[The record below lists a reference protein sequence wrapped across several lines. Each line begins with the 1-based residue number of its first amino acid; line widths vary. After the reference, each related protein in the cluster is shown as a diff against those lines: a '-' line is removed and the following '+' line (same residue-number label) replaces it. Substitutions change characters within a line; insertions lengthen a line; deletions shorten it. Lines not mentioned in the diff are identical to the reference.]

1 MMMPVQTFAR
11 DALPP
16 MANHLWQSTIY
27 LMCAGTVAVVLRK
40 KQARLRHAAW
50 LSATVKFLI
59 PFATFLR
66 LGKWLAHFRRV
77 PQQQAGFATV
87 VQFVG
92 RQFTPADGSA
102 NHTAHGLHGWLP
114 ALACLLWMIGSA
126 LVLIHYWRRWKQVRV
141 ATAQGMPVCA
151 GREADAWSNALRS
164 AAIRTP
170 VRLLLFRGTLEPGIV
185 GIHKPSLLWP
195 TGMTGQLDDRQL
207 EAIMLHEA
215 WHLRRRDNFTSLL
228 QMMVEVVFW
237 FHPLAWWLG
246 SRLIGERERACDE
259 AVMQCG
265 SDPRV
270 YAESILR
277 ASKFCLESPLSCVS
291 GVTGSDLKQRMVRI
305 MTYKGKL
312 NLSFGSKV
320 FLSMLGFAVIAAPV
334 LAGVFSNH
342 PVLAAADAAVQSD
355 IAPLQTSTIRPSH
368 ATETTNLGLKFHNGD
383 LTYSN
388 VTVRQLILY
397 AYDLKD
403 YQVRNAPAWT
413 GTERYDVAATWQ
425 PSKKAVASDVAAPPP
440 PPPPPGSLVKQP
452 LRPFEPMVP
461 MEHGQLESAIKSVLA
476 TRFGLQVT
484 TESRNVPG
492 FAIEAVP
499 GGSRLPRAIAPN
511 IADDGEQIFTV
522 REYSK
527 DGVTEVGTVGP
538 LRNFADQISEKIG
551 APVAD
556 KTGLRGTYDVT
567 VRWTAAPHDTEAIR
581 KALEQQLSLDLVSES
596 TAVQMM
602 DVVDVKP
609 PTLD

>member
-1 MMMPVQTFAR
+1 MTMLPVPAFAK

-16 MANHLWQSTIY
+16 MVNHLWQSTLY
-27 LMCAGTVAVVLRK
+27 LLCAGIVAATLK
-40 KQARLRHAAW
+40 KQQAWIRYAVW
-50 LSATVKFLI
+50 LSAAAKFLI
-59 PFATFLR
+59 PFAAFLG
-66 LGKWLAHFRRV
+66 LGKWLAHFHGA
-77 PQQQAGFATV
+77 PQHQAAFVTAA
-87 VQFVG
+87 QFMG
-92 RQFTPADGSA
+92 RQFTPADNVGTLQVSGLSA
-102 NHTAHGLHGWLP
+102 WFP
-114 ALACLLWMIGSA
+114 AIVCVVWMIGSVV
-126 LVLIHYWRRWKQVRV
+126 VLIHYWRRWSQVRF
-141 ATAQGMPVCA
+141 AMTQGVPVPE
-151 GREADAWSNALRS
+151 GREVVALSIALQS
-164 AAIRTP
+164 AAVRRP
-170 VRLLLFRGTLEPGIV
+170 VRLLLCPGTLEPGIV
-185 GIHKPSLLWP
+185 GIHRPSLLWP
-195 TGMTGQLDDRQL
+195 DGISGQLDDGQL

-215 WHLRRRDNFTSLL
+215 WHVRRYDNLTSLL
-228 QMMVEVVFW
+228 QMLVEVIFW
-237 FHPLAWWLG
+237 FHPLVWWLG
-246 SRLIGERERACDE
+246 NRLISERERACDE
-259 AVMQCG
+259 AVVQCG

-320 FLSMLGFAVIAAPV
+320 FLLTLGFAVIAAPV
-334 LAGVFSNH
+334 LAGVFSNR
-342 PVLAAADAAVQSD
+342 PVLAAADAVVQSG
-355 IAPLQTSTIRPSH
+355 IAPLEASTIRPSH
-368 ATETTNLGLKFHNGD
+368 ATETTNPGLKFHNGD

-403 YQVRNAPAWT
+403 YQLRNALAWT

-425 PSKKAVASDVAAPPP
+425 PSENAVASDVAAPPP
-440 PPPPPGSLVKQP
+440 PPGSLVKRP

-461 MEHGQLESAIKSVLA
+461 MEHGQLESTIKSVLA

-499 GGSRLPRAIAPN
+499 GGSRLPRAIAPS

-527 DGVTEVGTVGP
+527 NGVTEVGTVGP

-567 VRWTAAPHDTEAIR
+567 VRWTAAPQDIEVIR
-581 KALEQQLSLDLVSES
+581 KALEQQLSFDLVSES

-609 PTLD
+609 PALD